1 MFPVSGFGFCKDTS
15 ESEGFSVSGCGGLGL
30 GSGNDRVR
38 ARTKP
43 LSKQWPAIR
52 KQLDFL
58 GANLSKGQLV
68 QAITLLSDAR
78 KRRFLRSKRPKYG
91 SMNKGFTA
99 EELER
104 FFRFVECPKLRLLF
118 AYQATLG
125 LRIGEAV
132 RLNIKDLNLRTQEL
146 RIFTEKS
153 GKTDF
158 LLVPEKLF
166 QTTLDY
172 IAAYEKEI
180 SACRGYL
187 FFSLAPGNRQ
197 PTTQP
202 FLATGTVR
210 KLFREIAEKAG
221 LGEQYGYRY
230 GEKAHPLHRLTT
242 HSLRHFSITNF
253 SRKNNGNVT
262 LTSRFAR
269 HSNLQTTMT
278 YIHTEKE
285 ELYQSIRNSQAEG
298 VLERVKKMQKKIT

>member
-1 MFPVSGFGFCKDTS
+1 
-15 ESEGFSVSGCGGLGL
+15 
-30 GSGNDRVR
+30 
-38 ARTKP
+38 
-43 LSKQWPAIR
+43 
-52 KQLDFL
+52 
-58 GANLSKGQLV
+58 V
-68 QAITLLSDAR
+68 QAITLLSEAR

-91 SMNKGFTA
+91 SMNKGFTQ

-132 RLNIKDLNLRTQEL
+132 RLNISDFNLRTQEL

-158 LLVPEKLF
+158 LLVPAKLF
-166 QTTLDY
+166 GGTMEY
-172 IAAYEKEI
+172 ISAYEKEI

-187 FFSLAPGNRQ
+187 FFSLAPGNRG

-210 KLFREIAEKAG
+210 KHFRDIAEKAG
-221 LGEQYGYRY
+221 LGEHYGYRY

-242 HSLRHFSITNF
+242 HSLRHYAITNF

-262 LTSRFAR
+262 LASKFAR

-285 ELYQSIRNSQAEG
+285 ELYRSIRNSQNDG
-298 VLERVKKMQKKIT
+298 VLEKVKKLQKGII